1 MTTNKFI
8 KILIGVALVTGSL
21 AQAKADGTATD
32 PTGTYIWTMPGR
44 NGGPDRTNTL
54 VLKLDGTNLTGN
66 LLAPRRGGVISTNAI
81 SGGTISGANISFAV
95 VRSYNDNT
103 FTNSYT
109 GTLTN
114 GTITGQVS
122 FQRDGDTQ
130 THDWVAKKQ

>member
-1 MTTNKFI
+1 
-8 KILIGVALVTGSL
+8 
-21 AQAKADGTATD
+21 
-32 PTGTYIWTMPGR
+32 
-44 NGGPDRTNTL
+44 
-54 VLKLDGTNLTGN
+54 
-66 LLAPRRGGVISTNAI
+66 VISTNAI

-95 VRSYNDNT
+95 VRSYNDNP